1 MRQQSSFSFFSSLDS
16 IHTNIGEGE
25 MGRKAT
31 QGHKGGRHKG
41 IGANGERYPGI
52 TRLNR
57 FPAKRAGKTGVIG
70 GPKYYT

>member
-1 MRQQSSFSFFSSLDS
+1 
-16 IHTNIGEGE
+16 
-25 MGRKAT
+25 MGLKAT
-31 QGHKGGRHKG
+31 QGHKGRGGHKG
-41 IGANGERYPGI
+41 IWANGERYPGI

>member
-1 MRQQSSFSFFSSLDS
+1 
-16 IHTNIGEGE
+16 
-25 MGRKAT
+25 MGLKAT
-31 QGHKGGRHKG
+31 QGHKEGGGGHKG